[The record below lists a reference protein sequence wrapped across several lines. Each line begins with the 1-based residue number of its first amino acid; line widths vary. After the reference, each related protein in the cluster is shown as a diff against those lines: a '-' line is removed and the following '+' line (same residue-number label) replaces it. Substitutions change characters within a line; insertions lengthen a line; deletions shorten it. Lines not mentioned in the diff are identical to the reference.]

1 MNLAA
6 FFLFVLLTSITPGP
20 NNIMSMSNALKYG
33 LKGSVSFLLG
43 ILAGFVC
50 VMAACAL
57 FSALLYDIIPSV
69 RPAMMCVGTAY
80 LLWLAWKVWRD
91 TGEEAKAGTL
101 RANSFATGM
110 SLQFVN
116 IKIILYGITAMS
128 SYILP
133 YYRSLP
139 AVTGFVLL
147 LAASGF
153 IGSCCWAVFGEAFE
167 RLFKKYRGPVNTVMA
182 LMLVYCSLAILS
194 DL

>member
-1 MNLAA
+1 
-6 FFLFVLLTSITPGP
+6 
-20 NNIMSMSNALKYG
+20 
-33 LKGSVSFLLG
+33 
-43 ILAGFVC
+43 
-50 VMAACAL
+50 
-57 FSALLYDIIPSV
+57 
-69 RPAMMCVGTAY
+69 
-80 LLWLAWKVWRD
+80 
-91 TGEEAKAGTL
+91 
-101 RANSFATGM
+101 M

-153 IGSCCWAVFGEAFE
+153 IGSCCWAVFGAAFE

-182 LMLVYCSLAILS
+182 LMLVYCSLAILF